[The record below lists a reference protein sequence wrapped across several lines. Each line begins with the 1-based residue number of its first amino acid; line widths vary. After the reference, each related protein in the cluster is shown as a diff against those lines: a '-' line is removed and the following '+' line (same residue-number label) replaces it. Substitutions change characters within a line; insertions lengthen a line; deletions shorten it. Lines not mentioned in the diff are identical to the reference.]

1 MMAVGDTDLSICS
14 DALISL
20 GASPLSSFT
29 EGTDAAQ
36 ACDRLYPDLK
46 NTLLSTYVWSWTL
59 NKIQLARL
67 STSPVNEWEH
77 AYQMPGDH
85 LTGALA
91 VFETDGTAQRSV
103 RYGWEIYGDQLV
115 TNMDTV
121 FIDYQ
126 RTVTEAKMP
135 NYFVRLLRTALAAE
149 LAIVITDQATKAD
162 YFRALAYGSPGENG
176 RGGLMREAMNIDA
189 RGQST
194 QIVEDYTL
202 IQARQ

>member
-1 MMAVGDTDLSICS
+1 MAVGDTDLSICA
-14 DALISL
+14 DALILL
-20 GASPLSSFT
+20 GAAPISSFT
-29 EGTDAAQ
+29 EGTDTAQ

-59 NKIQLARL
+59 KKVQLQRL
-67 STSPVNEWEH
+67 SDTPINEWKY

-91 VFETDGTAQRSV
+91 VFENDGTAQRSV

-115 TNMDTV
+115 TNMETV
-121 FIDYQ
+121 YIDYQ
-126 RTVTEAKMP
+126 TTLAETAMP

-149 LAIVITDQATKAD
+149 LAIVITDQASKAD
-162 YFRALAYGSPGENG
+162 YFRALAYGGAADNG
-176 RGGLMREAMNIDA
+176 RGGLMREAINIDA

-194 QIVEDYTL
+194 QIVEDFSL
-202 IQARQ
+202 IQVRQ

>member
-1 MMAVGDTDLSICS
+1 MAVGDTDLSICS
-14 DALISL
+14 DALIAL

-67 STSPVNEWEH
+67 SATPIIEWKY

-91 VFETDGTAQRSV
+91 VFESDSTSQRSV
-103 RYGWEIYGDQLV
+103 RYGWEIYGDELV
-115 TNMDTV
+115 TNMETV

-126 RTVTEAKMP
+126 QTITEAKMP

-149 LAIVITDQATKAD
+149 LAIVITDQASKAD
-162 YFRALAYGSPGENG
+162 YFRALAYGSTGENG

-189 RGQST
+189 RGRST
-194 QIVEDYTL
+194 QIVEDYSL
-202 IQARQ
+202 IQVRQ

>member
-59 NKIQLARL
+59 AKIQLARL
-67 STSPVNEWEH
+67 SATPINEWKY

-91 VFETDGTAQRSV
+91 VFETDGTDQRSV
-103 RYGWEIYGDQLV
+103 RYGWEIYGNELV
-115 TNMDTV
+115 TNMETV

-126 RTVTEAKMP
+126 QTISEAKMP

-149 LAIVITDQATKAD
+149 LAIVITDQSAKAD

-176 RGGLMREAMNIDA
+176 RGGLIREAMNIDA

-194 QIVEDYTL
+194 QIIEDYSL
-202 IQARQ
+202 IQVRQ

>member
-1 MMAVGDTDLSICS
+1 MAVGDTDLSICA
-14 DALISL
+14 DALILL
-20 GASPLSSFT
+20 GAAPISSFT
-29 EGTDAAQ
+29 EGTDTAQ

-59 NKIQLARL
+59 KKVQLQRL
-67 STSPVNEWEH
+67 SDNPINEWKY

-115 TNMDTV
+115 TNMETV
-121 FIDYQ
+121 YIDYQ
-126 RTVTEAKMP
+126 TTLAETAMP

-149 LAIVITDQATKAD
+149 LAIVITDQASKAD
-162 YFRALAYGSPGENG
+162 YFRALAYGGAADNG

-194 QIVEDYTL
+194 QIVEDFSL
-202 IQARQ
+202 IQVRQ